1 MEIQNYK
8 QKYIKYKTKYL
19 SHKEKY
25 IESMQGGD
33 YLDRRD
39 ENNKD
44 LYQQNTKEDK
54 ETEAM
59 RKEMIA
65 IRAQAEASRYAEV
78 ARQAMRDAQVAR
90 YEANKNKDR

>member
-44 LYQQNTKEDK
+44 PYQQNTKEDK
-54 ETEAM
+54 ETEAV

-65 IRAQAEASRYAEV
+65 IRAQSEASRYAEV
-78 ARQAMRDAQVAR
+78 ARQAMRDALVAR
-90 YEANKNKDR
+90 DEANKDR